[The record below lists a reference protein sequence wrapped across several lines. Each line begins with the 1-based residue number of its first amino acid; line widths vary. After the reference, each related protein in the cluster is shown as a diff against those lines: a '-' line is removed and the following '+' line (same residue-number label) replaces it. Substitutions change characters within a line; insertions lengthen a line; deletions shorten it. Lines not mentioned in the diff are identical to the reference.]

1 MLKKILAN
9 TLLFLASCF
18 SLNGTAGILVYDPTA
33 VAKTVDEGL
42 TRAQEAAKQYEQL
55 KQEYE
60 QSVRYAEE
68 QKKRLEGFTN
78 FNTGFDTA
86 SSYMKDRLTDLT
98 DVKSYDVDSE
108 LDKFNLNDSESIK
121 ARLEGAAAKVKFLD
135 SYNDDLKNRASKLE
149 SLQNK
154 FNQATTPQQKADL
167 TNQLQTEQIN
177 MQYFMKQN
185 ELAEKQ
191 MEQQDKLRQEQ
202 IRKEWMEK
210 HSHKGTN

>member
-1 MLKKILAN
+1 MLRK
-9 TLLFLASCF
+9 
-18 SLNGTAGILVYDPTA
+18 SLVALCLSLSIVSISYAGIPVIDAPSI
-33 VAKTVDEGL
+33 AKTVEEGL
-42 TRAQEAAKQYEQL
+42 VRAKEAAQQYEQL

-78 FNTGFDTA
+78 FNSGFDTA
-86 SSYMKDRLTDLT
+86 SSYMKKQLDDLT
-98 DVKSYDVDSE
+98 DIKSYDVDSE
-108 LDKFNLNDSESIK
+108 LDKFGLNDSQSIK
-121 ARLEGAAAKVKFLD
+121 ARLEGAAAKVKFFD
-135 SYNDDLKNRASKLE
+135 AYNDELRDRATKLE
-149 SLQNK
+149 SLQSK

-167 TNQLQTEQIN
+167 SNQLQTEQIN

-202 IRKEWMEK
+202 LRKEWMVK
-210 HSHKGTN
+210 HSYKGTK